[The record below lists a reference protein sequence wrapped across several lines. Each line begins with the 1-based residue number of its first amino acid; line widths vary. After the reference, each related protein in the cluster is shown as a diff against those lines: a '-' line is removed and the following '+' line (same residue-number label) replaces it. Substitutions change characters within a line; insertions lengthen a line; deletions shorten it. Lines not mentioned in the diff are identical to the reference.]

1 MKASGL
7 DRLFKPHSIAVI
19 GASTDPLK
27 AGHVIVRHLL
37 AGQFKGPILPVTP
50 RNKAIAGVLAY
61 PDIASLP
68 LTPDLAIICTRRE
81 RVLPLLEALGQKGAG
96 AAIILAADFSPEER
110 LELKRVCQQY
120 GIRLLGPNSMGML
133 LPGQGI
139 NASFSPIA
147 AKPGQVA
154 FLSQSAA
161 VSTTTKSEPS
171 TSATSSIVVSCPT
184 TSFFV

>member
-50 RNKAIAGVLAY
+50 RNKSIAGVLAY

-81 RVLPLLEALGQKGAG
+81 RVLPLPPGGSG
-96 AAIILAADFSPEER
+96 SCR
-110 LELKRVCQQY
+110 YWKRSAKRAR
-120 GIRLLGPNSMGML
+120 G
-133 LPGQGI
+133 LP
-139 NASFSPIA
+139 SYWP
-147 AKPGQVA
+147 
-154 FLSQSAA
+154 
-161 VSTTTKSEPS
+161 
-171 TSATSSIVVSCPT
+171 PT
-184 TSFFV
+184 FPPRSDWS

>member
-1 MKASGL
+1 MNASGL
-7 DRLFKPHSIAVI
+7 DRLFKPQSIAVI

-50 RNKAIAGVLAY
+50 RNKSIAGVLAY

-120 GIRLLGPNSMGML
+120 DIRLLGPNSMGML

-147 AKPGQVA
+147 A
-154 FLSQSAA
+154 
-161 VSTTTKSEPS
+161 
-171 TSATSSIVVSCPT
+171 
-184 TSFFV
+184 

>member
-1 MKASGL
+1 
-7 DRLFKPHSIAVI
+7 
-19 GASTDPLK
+19 
-27 AGHVIVRHLL
+27 
-37 AGQFKGPILPVTP
+37 
-50 RNKAIAGVLAY
+50 AGVLAY

-139 NASFSPIA
+139 NASF
-147 AKPGQVA
+147 
-154 FLSQSAA
+154 
-161 VSTTTKSEPS
+161 
-171 TSATSSIVVSCPT
+171 
-184 TSFFV
+184 